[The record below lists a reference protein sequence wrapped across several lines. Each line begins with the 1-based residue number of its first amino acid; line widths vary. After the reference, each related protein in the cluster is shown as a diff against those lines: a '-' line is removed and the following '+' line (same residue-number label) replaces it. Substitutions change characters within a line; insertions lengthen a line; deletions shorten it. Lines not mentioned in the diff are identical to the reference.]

1 VNTAAPA
8 DKVNTAAPADKVNI
22 LWLVNL
28 VKKDA
33 LVPKMEFV
41 TVEKVAHVLPA
52 INELIPKI

>member
-1 VNTAAPA
+1 MIPCLKKVVAP
-8 DKVNTAAPADKVNI
+8 VEKVNI

-28 VKKDA
+28 VKKDV

-52 INELIPKI
+52 TNEAILKI